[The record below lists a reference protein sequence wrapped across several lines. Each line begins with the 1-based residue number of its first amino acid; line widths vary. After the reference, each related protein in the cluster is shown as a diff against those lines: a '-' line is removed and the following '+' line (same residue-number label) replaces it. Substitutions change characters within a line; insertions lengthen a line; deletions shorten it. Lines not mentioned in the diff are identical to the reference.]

1 MLKKIFLAFFKFSIA
16 YFKEVFYNNIT
27 EVGESG
33 AKWWKI
39 HKAKAYSHKTNGK
52 RHRKEAA
59 RMFSGEYKHTIDAKN
74 RLFIPAKHRDELG
87 ESFMVA
93 KSIRENCLKVYSM
106 AEWEEYISPIL
117 KMERKASEA
126 ILRALH
132 RDANQVSPDS
142 QGRIVIPAPLVEYA
156 GITKTAV
163 VVGCGKYAEIWSEER
178 YNAMVEEENI
188 EDIKNLLESCGL

>member
-1 MLKKIFLAFFKFSIA
+1 
-16 YFKEVFYNNIT
+16 
-27 EVGESG
+27 
-33 AKWWKI
+33 
-39 HKAKAYSHKTNGK
+39 
-52 RHRKEAA
+52 
-59 RMFSGEYKHTIDAKN
+59 MFSGEFKHTLDTKN
-74 RLFIPAKHRDELG
+74 RLFIPAKHREELG

-132 RDANQVSPDS
+132 RDAAQVSADA
-142 QGRIVIPAPLVEYA
+142 QGRIVIPAALVSYA
-156 GITKTAV
+156 GILKTAV

-178 YNAMVEEENI
+178 YNAMVEGENMA
-188 EDIKNLLESCGL
+188 DIKNLLESYGL